1 MVHVFDLGDSSRY
14 LLDDCM
20 PNITDLF
27 NFYTILT
34 CSGSV
39 RRSNLKCSHP
49 SSKAHGRWFGICGY
63 AL

>member
-27 NFYTILT
+27 NFYAIPT
-34 CSGSV
+34 CSGSA
-39 RRSNLKCSHP
+39 RRSNLKRSHP
-49 SSKAHGRWFGICGY
+49 SSKADGLTFADTLCN
-63 AL
+63 